1 MSVEG
6 TVTSFEDV
14 SAVMKK
20 VSVEIAQ
27 KYVDRELDKA
37 YREIQKKVS
46 VRGFRQGKVPRSML
60 EKQYGEAVKTDAA
73 KALAAHFL
81 EHFVREKEIHPVAVP
96 VIEEY
101 KFEDG
106 KGLTF
111 TAKIEVR
118 PEIDLE
124 QYRGIEI
131 AARPV
136 SVSDDEVE
144 VEVGRFRELHAQLHP
159 VEGRETPQSGDI
171 AYFEIAEVTGKGE
184 AKHESHSLELGSGRA
199 NTVLEARLLGSRI
212 GEPFEVDL
220 PAGRNAK
227 EGETKHFR
235 VTVTGLKTKVLP
247 ELNDD
252 FARDLGA
259 YADLAALRSE
269 VRSRIQKAKEQQA
282 KTETEEELVREI
294 IAKNPFPV
302 PESLVERQLEAYL
315 ENIVAAVG
323 AKNVNLDAAR
333 SEFAPRALFSVQKA
347 MILDAVAR
355 REGMA
360 IGEEDIEAEFRR
372 LAKEQGKNT
381 MWVRAQYEKDDAL
394 DGLRYALKE
403 RKVLAYLLG
412 EAKMVEKEEGTRN
425 T

>member
-6 TVTSFEDV
+6 TVTSFEDL

-27 KYVDRELDKA
+27 KHVDKELEKA

-60 EKQYGEAVKTDAA
+60 EKQYGEAIKADAA
-73 KALAAHFL
+73 KVLAGRFL
-81 EHFVREKEIHPVAVP
+81 EKFVAEKEIHPVAVP

-106 KGLTF
+106 KGLSF

-124 QYRGIEI
+124 QYRGIEL
-131 AARPV
+131 AERPV
-136 SVSDDEVE
+136 SVGDDEVE
-144 VEVGRFRELHAQLHP
+144 AEVARLREIHAQLHP

-171 AYFEIAEVTGKGE
+171 VYFEITEVTGKGQG
-184 AKHESHSLELGSGRA
+184 KKESHSLEIGSGQA

-227 EGETKHFR
+227 EGETRHFR

-247 ELNDD
+247 DLNDD

-259 YADLAALRSE
+259 YADLQGIKDDIRARMLKSKQE
-269 VRSRIQKAKEQQA
+269 QA
-282 KTETEEELVREI
+282 KIRTEEELVREI

-323 AKNVNLDAAR
+323 AKNVNLDAAK
-333 SEFAPRALFSVQKA
+333 SEFAPRALFAVQKA

-355 REGMA
+355 REGIA
-360 IGEEDIEAEFRR
+360 IEEEDVEAEFKR

-394 DGLRYALKE
+394 DSLRYTLKE

-412 EAKMVEKEEGTRN
+412 QAKMVSTEEGAKN